1 MKIKKV
7 IVVVLIAFQLFL
19 TNTSS
24 VYSAGCVPIFNPITN
39 VDWSMFVREF
49 RFLGICACGDPIPR
63 VGFKIRYA
71 EPIGLIETSQKPFF
85 FPSLNLNLG
94 VFSGLYKVGNQL
106 GGSGSTVNTHFL
118 WYPVFWVLN
127 ILSDVLCMQVDP
139 TAIDFG
145 YLSEVDPTWT
155 FDELNHYLQP
165 EKLLYSNPIAQ
176 AVCLADCAAS
186 TLQRPLNGLYWC
198 AGCWGGIYPDTGNV
212 QEQKGD
218 DVTGANLI
226 ATRFI
231 DKAHTAFMF
240 WATSPGEA
248 VGAEEIPDSICQP
261 VPFPRIIKSQ
271 YWLQPAC
278 PVIRFGYA
286 LGTISALTSSF
297 AKAPG
302 FEDYVFVLWRKRICC
317 LL

>member
-1 MKIKKV
+1 MKKV
-7 IVVVLIAFQLFL
+7 VVVILILFNL
-19 TNTSS
+19 CFLIPVKS
-24 VYSAGCVPIFNPITN
+24 YSAGCVPIFNPITN

-49 RFLGICACGDPIPR
+49 RFLGICACSDPIPR
-63 VGFKIRYA
+63 KGFKIRYA
-71 EPIGLIETSQKPFF
+71 EPIGLIETTQKPFF

-106 GGSGSTVNTHFL
+106 GVSGTTVNTHYL

-139 TAIDFG
+139 TSIDFG

-165 EKLLYSNPIAQ
+165 EKLLYANPVAQ
-176 AVCLADCAAS
+176 SVCLADCAAS
-186 TLQRPLNGLYWC
+186 TFQRPLNSLYWC
-198 AGCWGGIYPDTGNV
+198 AGCWGGIFPDTGNV
-212 QEQKGD
+212 QEQGGN

-231 DKAHTAFMF
+231 DKAHSSFLF

-248 VGAEEIPDSICQP
+248 VGSEEIPDSICQP
-261 VPFPRIIKSQ
+261 VPFPRIIKTQ

-286 LGTISALTSSF
+286 LGTIPAYTSTF